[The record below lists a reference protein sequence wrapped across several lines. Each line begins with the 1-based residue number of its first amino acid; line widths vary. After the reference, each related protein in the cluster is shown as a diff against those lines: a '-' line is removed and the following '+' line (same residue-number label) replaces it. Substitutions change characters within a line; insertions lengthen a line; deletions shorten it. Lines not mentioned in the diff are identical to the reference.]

1 MDKNPWLITK
11 RGSYVATLFAS
22 LVEMLK
28 FATLVYMVSG
38 KHRNHPPRF

>member
-11 RGSYVATLFAS
+11 RSSYVATLFAS

-28 FATLVYMVSG
+28 FAT
-38 KHRNHPPRF
+38 